1 MLNSSELK
9 SMIEAYDTIVV
20 FRHVNP
26 DGDALGSQLGLV
38 KTLRLNYPNK
48 AIYAVGNDDHHYT
61 IYPKMDV
68 VNLENTKF
76 LSIVVDTA
84 NRPRVDD
91 ERYTMGEKIV
101 KIDHH
106 PEVDQYGDLQLVDTN
121 RGSACEIVTDLL
133 RDMGMVFSEDIAMT
147 LLSGIITDTLR
158 FSIEKTSSKT
168 LATASFLMEQG
179 ANISELNNALSI
191 QPKEIFKTRAL
202 IMNATLLNEGLAYVI
217 LNKEDLQAYPVESK
231 GVKSQVNAMAGIED
245 FKIWA
250 LFVQDEDG
258 TYEGSLRSRYHTIND
273 VAESYG
279 GGGHRLA
286 SGVSKL
292 TLENVHEMIEI
303 LSKRTLEDYAT
314 A

>member
-1 MLNSSELK
+1 
-9 SMIEAYDTIVV
+9 MIEAYDTIVV
-20 FRHVNP
+20 FRHVFP
-26 DGDALGSQLGLV
+26 DGDALGSQIGLA
-38 KTLRLNYPNK
+38 KTIRHNYPEK
-48 AIYAVGNDDHHYT
+48 TVYCVGSDDHHYT
-61 IYPKMDV
+61 IYPKMDQV
-68 VNLENTKF
+68 DLEGVHF

-91 ERYTMGEKIV
+91 ERYTMGDKVV

-106 PEVDQYGDLQLVDTN
+106 PEVDPYGDLQLVDTN
-121 RGSACEIVTDLL
+121 RGSACEIITDLM
-133 RDMGMVFSEDIAMT
+133 RDMGMAFNEDIATT

-158 FSIEKTSSKT
+158 FSIEKTSYLTLESAAFLSK
-168 LATASFLMEQG
+168 SG

-191 QPKEIFKTRAL
+191 QPKEIFKTKAM
-202 IMNATLLNEGLAYVI
+202 IMNAAQLKEGLSYVI
-217 LNKEDLQAYPVESK
+217 LDQEALKAFPVDSK

-258 TYEGSLRSRYHTIND
+258 TYEGSLRARYHTVND
-273 VAESYG
+273 VAEHYG

-292 TLENVHEMIEI
+292 TLENVYEMIDT
-303 LSKRTLEDYAT
+303 LSKRTLEDYAK

>member
-1 MLNSSELK
+1 
-9 SMIEAYDTIVV
+9 MIEAYDTIVV
-20 FRHVNP
+20 FRHVFP

-38 KTLRLNYPNK
+38 KTLRLNYPEK
-48 AIYAVGNDDHHYT
+48 TIYAVGSNDHHYT
-61 IYPKMDV
+61 IYPEMDV
-68 VNLENTKF
+68 VDLEGVKF

-91 ERYTMGEKIV
+91 DRYTMGDKII

-106 PEVDQYGDLQLVDTN
+106 PEVDPYGDLQLVDTD
-121 RGSACEIVTDLL
+121 RGSACEIMTDLL
-133 RDMGMVFSEDIAMT
+133 RDMGMQFNEDIAVT
-147 LLSGIITDTLR
+147 LLSGIITDTIR
-158 FSIEKTSSKT
+158 FSIEKVSHLT
-168 LATASFLMEQG
+168 LESAAFLMKQG
-179 ANISELNNALSI
+179 ANISELNNKLSI
-191 QPKEIFKTRAL
+191 QPKEIFKTRAI
-202 IMNATLLNEGLAYVI
+202 IMNLAQLKGGLSYVI
-217 LNKEDLQAYPVESK
+217 LNKEDLSQFPVDSK

-258 TYEGSLRSRYHTIND
+258 SYEGSLRARYHTIND

-292 TLENVHEMIEI
+292 TLDNVYEMIEI
-303 LSKRTLEDYAT
+303 LSKRSEENYA
-314 A
+314 

>member
-1 MLNSSELK
+1 MLNSIELK
-9 SMIEAYDTIVV
+9 KIIESYDTIVV
-20 FRHVNP
+20 FRHVFP

-38 KTLRLNYPNK
+38 KSLRLNYPNK
-48 AIYAVGNDDHHYT
+48 TIYAVGSNDHHYT
-61 IYPKMDV
+61 IYPKMDEV
-68 VNLENTKF
+68 DLGGVSF

-91 ERYTMGEKIV
+91 SRYTMGETLV

-106 PEVDQYGDLQLVDTN
+106 PEVDPYGDLQLVDTD

-133 RDMGMVFSEDIAMT
+133 RDMNMQFNEDIATT
-147 LLSGIITDTLR
+147 LLSGIITDTIR
-158 FSIEKTSSKT
+158 FSIEKTSFMT
-168 LATASFLMEQG
+168 LESAAFLTRQG
-179 ANISELNNALSI
+179 ANISELNNKLSI

-202 IMNATLLNEGLAYVI
+202 IMNAAQLKEGLSFVI
-217 LNKEDLQAYPVESK
+217 LNQEDLKAFPVDSK

-250 LFVQDEDG
+250 LFVEEADG
-258 TYEGSLRSRYHTIND
+258 TYDGSLRARYHTVND

-292 TLENVHEMIEI
+292 TLENVYEMIDK
-303 LSKRTLEDYAT
+303 LSKRTLENYA
-314 A
+314 